1 MEGANMSELVK
12 RLKGSIGDKIE
23 MENTI
28 AKAAQIEAKL
38 EYLAMMED
46 IDLNPEESEEEE

>member
-1 MEGANMSELVK
+1 MSELVK
-12 RLKGSIGDKIE
+12 KLRGTIEDSITL
-23 MENTI
+23 ENTI

-46 IDLNPEESEEEE
+46 IDLDPEESEEAE

>member
-1 MEGANMSELVK
+1 MSELVK
-12 RLKGSIGDKIE
+12 KIKGSIEDEIV
-23 MENTI
+23 MENTV

-46 IDLNPEESEEEE
+46 IDLDPEESAEGEE